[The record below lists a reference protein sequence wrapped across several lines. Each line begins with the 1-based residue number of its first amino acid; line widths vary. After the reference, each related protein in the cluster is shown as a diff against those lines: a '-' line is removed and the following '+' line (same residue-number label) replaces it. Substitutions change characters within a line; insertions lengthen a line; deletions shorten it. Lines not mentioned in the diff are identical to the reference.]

1 MPLHPLARKFLDDLA
16 TRPPVETLTVEE
28 ARARALDIA
37 RCLPPGEAVAGV
49 RDLEIPGPR
58 GPILLRVYTPAG
70 NGPFAGWV
78 FFHGGGWVVGG
89 IETADGYCRSVT
101 NASGC
106 VVISVG
112 YRRAPEHRFPAA
124 LDDAFAATRWVAENA
139 ALLGIDPA
147 RLGVGGNSA
156 GGNLA
161 ALAAIRAREAGG
173 PALRCQVLSVPVT
186 DYAFDTASYRENA
199 QGYGLTRAAM
209 EWFWGHYLASPA
221 DGALASPLRVPD
233 LAGLPP
239 AFVLTAEFDPLRDE
253 GEAYARR
260 LADAGVDVT
269 LRRYEGMV
277 HMFLGPESVQDVG
290 RFLRD
295 RLEAST

>member
-1 MPLHPLARKFLDDLA
+1 
-16 TRPPVETLTVEE
+16 
-28 ARARALDIA
+28 
-37 RCLPPGEAVAGV
+37 
-49 RDLEIPGPR
+49 
-58 GPILLRVYTPAG
+58 
-70 NGPFAGWV
+70 
-78 FFHGGGWVVGG
+78 
-89 IETADGYCRSVT
+89 
-101 NASGC
+101 C

-209 EWFWGHYLASPA
+209 EWFWGHY
-221 DGALASPLRVPD
+221 
-233 LAGLPP
+233 
-239 AFVLTAEFDPLRDE
+239 
-253 GEAYARR
+253 
-260 LADAGVDVT
+260 
-269 LRRYEGMV
+269 
-277 HMFLGPESVQDVG
+277 
-290 RFLRD
+290 
-295 RLEAST
+295 